1 MSEPP
6 RDWDREMAEI
16 DRLAAK
22 QGSVPPGASV
32 PVPAG
37 RPAAPVGAGPARRR
51 SVALT
56 WFWVL
61 LAIAL
66 AVALP
71 LWPYQRGCGLQ
82 LFFFLGATGVTA
94 LIALLGALA
103 SWASRR
109 AVAHV
114 LSLLVLLWAG
124 AVALR
129 EVLPRV
135 GYAKTSHAWMCTTEP
150 AAPAGTAPTGT
161 ASTGTAPTET
171 APTGTAPTGTAPT
184 GTAPA
189 GTAPAGAAPTPGAP

>member
-1 MSEPP
+1 MSEQP

-16 DRLAAK
+16 DRLAAN
-22 QGSVPPGASV
+22 QGSLPAGASS
-32 PVPAG
+32 PAPAG

-61 LAIAL
+61 LAVAL

-82 LFFFLGATGVTA
+82 LFFFLGAAAVTA

-114 LSLLVLLWAG
+114 LSLLVMLWAG

-135 GYAKTSHAWMCTTEP
+135 GYAKTSRAWMCTAEP
-150 AAPAGTAPTGT
+150 GPPAGTGPAGSAPAGP
-161 ASTGTAPTET
+161 
-171 APTGTAPTGTAPT
+171 
-184 GTAPA
+184 APA
-189 GTAPAGAAPTPGAP
+189 GPAPSPNAP